1 MDMSFAVQ
9 ALWAKYLVEHQGK
22 LDSMLMDVPLEV
34 DMEIARK
41 KLSFLGKEIDTLT
54 EEQERYLNES
64 GLEGATS

>member
-1 MDMSFAVQ
+1 
-9 ALWAKYLVEHQGK
+9 
-22 LDSMLMDVPLEV
+22 MLMDVPLEV